1 MNIKEFFLD
10 EFMLEDV
17 GALSVEDSDS
27 DEETE
32 FMGSVYLFYRRSEES
47 QSLLAPGLRS
57 VGVLVFEINSTKDY
71 HSMYKTRIFV
81 HILELI

>member
-47 QSLLAPGLRS
+47 
-57 VGVLVFEINSTKDY
+57 
-71 HSMYKTRIFV
+71 
-81 HILELI
+81 